1 MYAIKIKEINK
12 TYKLYS
18 KPVDRL
24 KEFVLKKRLHKEII
38 ALKDISLNIRAGEIV
53 GIVGDNGAGKSTLLK
68 ILAGTLKQTSGEI
81 EINGRVAALLELGA
95 GFHPEFT
102 GLQNIYLNG
111 SLLGLSREEIEKKE
125 KEIIDF
131 SELGDFINQPVKTY
145 SSGMYVR
152 LAFSIAT
159 SVDPD
164 ILIIDEA
171 LSVGDQ
177 HFQKKCIDK
186 MMDFCKSNKTVVF
199 CSHSYYHLQELC
211 KRGIWI
217 DNGSVKFDGNI
228 KDTIQVY
235 QNHVA
240 NKANKNNQEN
250 VNEKEKLIFIK
261 KIWFEK
267 SNGKTEDKFFP
278 DEEILLKMEIGNLT
292 NLSAK
297 GHVGLGIIR
306 YDDILAFGSTTLL
319 DNYKEFPLE
328 NGTVKTMRIK
338 SLPLLPGRYMVYG
351 ILVDESGLHPYDIQ
365 KSEPFKIVSNSKAY
379 GMIQMEYCWE
389 D

>member
-1 MYAIKIKEINK
+1 MYAIKIKDVSKI
-12 TYKLYS
+12 YRLYA
-18 KPVDRL
+18 KPADRL
-24 KEFVLKKRLHKEII
+24 KEIIFKKNMHREIL
-38 ALKDISLNIRAGEIV
+38 ALKNISLNIRTGEIV

-68 ILAGTLKQTSGEI
+68 LLAGTLKQTKGEI
-81 EINGRVAALLELGA
+81 EVNGRIAALLELGA

-111 SLLGLSREEIEKKE
+111 SLLGLSKEEIKAKE
-125 KEIIDF
+125 KEIIEF

-177 HFQKKCIDK
+177 HFQKKCINK
-186 MMDFCKSNKTVVF
+186 MISFCNTNKTIVF

-240 NKANKNNQEN
+240 SKSEKKEEN
-250 VNEKEKLIFIK
+250 VPEQVKTVFIK
-261 KIWFEK
+261 NIWFEK
-267 SNGKTEDKFFP
+267 SDGSKNTDFHQN
-278 DEEILLKMEIGNLT
+278 EEILLKLEIGNLSNT
-292 NLSAK
+292 KAK

-306 YDDILAFGSTTLL
+306 YDDILAFGSMTSF
-319 DNYKEFPLE
+319 DNIEEFFL
-328 NGTVKTMRIK
+328 NDGIIKTMKIK
-338 SLPLLPGRYMVYG
+338 KLPLLPGRYMVYG
-351 ILVDESGLHPYDIQ
+351 IIVDETGLHAYDIK
-365 KSEPFKIVSNSKAY
+365 KSEPFKIVSDSKAY
-379 GMIQMEYCWE
+379 GMVQLDYCWE
-389 D
+389 E

>member
-1 MYAIKIKEINK
+1 MYAIKIKDISK
-12 TYKLYS
+12 TYRLYS
-18 KPVDRL
+18 KPADRL
-24 KEFVLKKRLHKEII
+24 KEIFLKKKLHHEIA
-38 ALKDISLNIRAGEIV
+38 ALKNVSFDIRVGEIV

-68 ILAGTLKQTSGEI
+68 ILAGTLKQNYGEI
-81 EINGRVAALLELGA
+81 EVNGRVAALLELGA

-111 SLLGLSREEIEKKE
+111 SLLGLSKEEIKAKE
-125 KEIIDF
+125 AEIIDF
-131 SELGDFINQPVKTY
+131 SELGQFIHQPVKTY

-177 HFQKKCIDK
+177 HFQKKCINK
-186 MMDFCKSNKTVVF
+186 MMNFCKSNKTVVF

-217 DNGSVKFDGNI
+217 DEGSVKYDGNI
-228 KDTIQVY
+228 KDTVQIY

-240 NKANKNNQEN
+240 SKSNKQEN
-250 VNEKEKLIFIK
+250 SNTEQEKLIYIK
-261 KIWFEK
+261 NIWFEK
-267 SNGKTEDKFFP
+267 ADGSKNPEFSQN
-278 DEEILLKMEIGNLT
+278 EQILLKMEIA
-292 NLSAK
+292 NLSDSAPK
-297 GHVGLGIIR
+297 GHVGIGIIR
-306 YDDILAFGSTTLL
+306 YDDILAFGSITSF
-319 DNYKEFPLE
+319 DNIKEFPLTD
-328 NGTVKTMRIK
+328 GTVKTMRVK
-338 SLPLLPGRYMVYG
+338 ELPLLPGRYMVYG

-365 KSEPFKIVSNSKAY
+365 KSEPFKIISNSKAY
-379 GMIQMEYCWE
+379 GMVQMDYNWE
-389 D
+389 E